1 MVRGECDALKSRIAV
16 IETDVA
22 TSRADHHRLISE
34 TRRAQAEANEL
45 LLERD
50 NLSKKVSTVHVFF
63 FTKYTILCLVFAVKQ
78 S

>member
-34 TRRAQAEANEL
+34 TRRAQAEANKL

-50 NLSKKVSTVHVFF
+50 NLSKQVSTVHVFF
-63 FTKYTILCLVFAVKQ
+63 LPNIQICV
-78 S
+78 